1 MKTATQ
7 IAGIPSELA
16 VALEGDPRAG
26 AAFCGMPPSHRAE
39 YCRYVGEAKK
49 TETRQRRATHALE
62 MIHTWAHDRAARTGT
77 GKQPAAK

>member
-7 IAGIPSELA
+7 IAGIPSELV

-26 AAFCGMPPSHRAE
+26 ATFRNMPPSHRAE

-49 TETRQRRATHALE
+49 PETRQRRAVHSLE
-62 MIHTWAHDRAARTGT
+62 MIHAWAHDRAAPTRA
-77 GKQPAAK
+77 GK